1 MCTSFEASDDA
12 LMAGRHSATPAEMVS
27 GTFLPSNVK
36 EIASTASRICSA
48 TAVAPSISVAGR
60 TTRNSSPVAC
70 DDVGRPDL
78 GRKRVGNLNEREIAG
93 SMPVIVVDPF
103 EMVDIEQDDT
113 RRFRRS
119 VGESQALVQA
129 LEPESAVVKLS
140 EWVVRSLLVEQHV
153 LGRLD
158 DLQRED
164 LAEL

>member
-1 MCTSFEASDDA
+1 
-12 LMAGRHSATPAEMVS
+12 
-27 GTFLPSNVK
+27 
-36 EIASTASRICSA
+36 
-48 TAVAPSISVAGR
+48 
-60 TTRNSSPVAC
+60 
-70 DDVGRPDL
+70 
-78 GRKRVGNLNEREIAG
+78 
-93 SMPVIVVDPF
+93 MPVIVVDPF